1 MVSQRVF
8 DGLPP
13 FPENVPTAEVPKFSL
28 SKLSSGDVIYASQLF
43 ETCRRTGF
51 FLLDM
56 GGDKTGDNMIK
67 EIDTMFDISNN
78 IFDLDIEEK
87 GKYGQDAAKGRY
99 TGYVSPT
106 AQYRTCPWHWQAKS
120 TRRCARLDY

>member
-1 MVSQRVF
+1 MVSQRLF

-13 FPENVPTAEVPKFSL
+13 FPDNVPTADVPKFSL
-28 SKLSSGDVIYASQLF
+28 SKLSSGDVIYAGQLF

-56 GGDKTGDNMIK
+56 GGDKTGDTMIK
-67 EIDTMFDISNN
+67 EIDAMFDISNN
-78 IFDLDIEEK
+78 IFDLDTEEK
-87 GKYGQDAAKGRY
+87 RKYGQDAAKGRY

-106 AQYRTCPWHWQAKS
+106 TQYRTFRWQ
-120 TRRCARLDY
+120 